1 MSLKCIAD
9 VRDKL
14 TGFRDTRMKWFAE
27 SVLNGIEDDYDRK
40 YRNARRLY
48 DSDHITSFDFAE
60 LITDFEG
67 TAKRRCA
74 TLSEKIKEWKDCKYV
89 G

>member
-1 MSLKCIAD
+1 MALKCIAD
-9 VRDKL
+9 VRDQFN
-14 TGFRDTRMKWFAE
+14 GFRDVQMKWFAE
-27 SVLNGIEDDYDRK
+27 NVLNGIEDDYDRK

-60 LITDFEG
+60 FIADFEN
-67 TAKRRCA
+67 TAKRRC
-74 TLSEKIKEWKDCKYV
+74 TVLSEKIKEWKEHKYV

>member
-1 MSLKCIAD
+1 MTLKCIAD
-9 VRDKL
+9 IRDQFN
-14 TGFRDTRMKWFAE
+14 GFRDTRMKWFAE

-48 DSDHITSFDFAE
+48 DCDHITSFDFAE
-60 LITDFEG
+60 LVTDFEH

-74 TLSEKIKEWKDCKYV
+74 VLTEKIKELKDYKYV

>member
-1 MSLKCIAD
+1 MALKCVAD
-9 VRDKL
+9 VRDCL
-14 TGFRDTRMKWFAE
+14 SGFCDLRMKWFAE

-40 YRNARRLY
+40 YRNIRRLY
-48 DSDHITSFDFAE
+48 DSDQITSFDFAE
-60 LITDFEG
+60 LVTDIEH

-74 TLSEKIKEWKDCKYV
+74 TLIEKIKEWKKVKYA

>member
-1 MSLKCIAD
+1 MALKCISD
-9 VRDKL
+9 VRDQIN
-14 TGFRDTRMKWFAE
+14 GFCDTRMKWFAE
-27 SVLNGIEDDYDRK
+27 SVLNGIEGDYDRK

-48 DSDHITSFDFAE
+48 DIDQITSFDFSE
-60 LITDFEG
+60 LVTDFEH

-74 TLSEKIKEWKDCKYV
+74 VLTGKIKEWKDHKYV

>member
-1 MSLKCIAD
+1 MALKCITD
-9 VRDKL
+9 VRDQL
-14 TGFRDTRMKWFAE
+14 NGFSDTRMKWFAE

-60 LITDFEG
+60 LTVDFEN
-67 TAKRRCA
+67 TAKRRCSV
-74 TLSEKIKEWKDCKYV
+74 LIEKIKEWKECKYA